1 MSSSFVKKAGLTQKG
16 GRKPFFSLKTGAAL
30 WNNPPGKQPEFQ
42 RMTPQRRKLVL
53 TLFTTACVFGLM
65 VAIFLGYQLFQ
76 NRMKIFWL
84 FSAYISALTGVV
96 IFFGF
101 RLIKGSAPEG
111 E

>member
-1 MSSSFVKKAGLTQKG
+1 
-16 GRKPFFSLKTGAAL
+16 
-30 WNNPPGKQPEFQ
+30 
-42 RMTPQRRKLVL
+42 MTPQRRKLVL
-53 TLFTTACVFGLM
+53 ILFTTACVFGLM

-76 NRMKIFWL
+76 SRMKIFWL